1 MRVSARKL
9 LLGSPHAL
17 ALVLA
22 SPALAQTYELPVP
35 PVKSN
40 VDARSVDLSSGGVAI
55 SDPQL
60 SIGTSQNGLS
70 FVRYWPGLDGWR
82 HNYMVSAKVDAY
94 GRLIVSNGSGS
105 VSFTYTDSGWV
116 SDANDGTKLVETP
129 NTYTMT
135 DRTGS
140 VIVLD
145 RSLAQE
151 DASYYGSIVA
161 LGTKITS
168 PNGFTTSSTYKSA
181 SYTYL
186 LGMYNFTANLNRLQ
200 SVRTSTGYQLKFT
213 YASNTLSQATAND
226 WMRIKSV
233 QAINN
238 AVDYCDPAADVCGG
252 FTKPWPSVSF
262 ATTASGTDS
271 IEAVTDPVGRVR
283 RYVTNSAGKLTA
295 IRRPAM
301 SNYTTNTS
309 TNNVSYAYD
318 ANGRVSSVSV
328 LDAGVWNYS
337 FTDGTGTLTA
347 TVTTPTVP
355 TPRTVVT
362 DTALLLPK
370 TDTDENGRT
379 TTYEWCPTGTSNCA
393 SGQLTKVTKPEGN
406 YFTFAYDGRGNRTLT
421 KAYPKAGSGLTVLTT
436 SAAYPSTCANTKTCN
451 QPTSTTD
458 TAGNVTNYYYN
469 ADGSLDYVQAP
480 PPWPGGVRPETHYS
494 YYQFYSWVKWNSN
507 SVTMQPDLV
516 TYPKGTTT
524 CITGSWPCAASAQ
537 KVTDIGY
544 PGGPSATNVQA
555 SVYTTKRGDGT
566 ESASVSFVRDEFG
579 NITWVTDPNGQGW
592 NTSYA
597 ADRQVLTK
605 STPSLDGTTRRIT
618 ILHYNGNGQWDSTSY
633 GTVNLDGSNF
643 IPMQRILPLYDNAG
657 REITERL
664 VNGAMDTTYS
674 VKQWSYSA
682 AGRLE
687 CETLRMNSAD
697 FASPPAACTQGTGGA
712 DRINWYTYEYAGLVH
727 EIWSGVNTSLQ
738 RKVMLERTSN
748 DVVNRMVDQ
757 RGKVT
762 SYAIDG
768 FDRPIREC
776 YNADTGACQGN
787 TATDF
792 VQLTYDSVGRL
803 SARSLRGHPTTI
815 TIGYAY
821 DNLGRVT
828 NVNYPG
834 GSDWDAPVSYSYD
847 NLGQML
853 QASDTKGHY
862 VTYGYDAL
870 GRVTSQG
877 NGYSNLTMQY
887 DAAGNRTRLT
897 WPDNK
902 YVTYEYDPV
911 GEMTAIKESGSASLA
926 SFTYDGMGRRTRLTR
941 GNGVTTNYD
950 YDPASRLTC
959 LRLDLAG
966 SSAPSCNPTASGQ
979 DQASKF
985 TYNAAGQI
993 TSRTTAND
1001 AYTFTARYNVNRGY
1015 TANSLNQYTQSGSV
1029 TPTYDVKGN
1038 LASAGGTPTYAYS
1051 TKNELIVRTDT
1062 KANFYHDPIGR
1073 LETVTSS
1080 PTGDYG
1086 FHYVDNHISDEYSM
1100 ASGSPMLR
1108 RYVYG
1113 PGDDEPLVWYE
1124 GTDFSNKRYLVAD
1137 ERGSVVAVTD
1147 TAGTAVAI
1155 NSYDEYGIPGGSNR
1169 GRFQY
1174 TGQAWLSELGMYSY
1188 KARIYSPTMGRFLQT
1203 DPAGYPDGPN
1213 WYNYVGADPI
1223 NRVDPSGM
1231 RCGGTG
1237 IESSYCNPYYPDDDG
1252 PPIYVGA
1259 VDGGGIDYFPPSGGS
1274 IDTFW
1279 RDEIYE
1285 AWAFDNWIANKMAQE
1300 PKLKPQKVDPCNP
1313 GVADSFFENGLD
1325 ALGLVGDGLAVAGA
1339 VTGNPVLLGVGEGL
1353 NVVSTLGS
1361 VALDISQGDTVGLAF
1376 DGASFAAGLV
1386 PGARLARRF
1395 GGAGFDLGRRANGQF
1410 ARNWRGLQKAQD
1422 IGTAGLQSQAAG
1434 KTLDAARCSR

>member
-17 ALVLA
+17 ALALA

-35 PVKSN
+35 PVRSN

-60 SIGTSQNGLS
+60 SIGTSENGLS
-70 FVRYWPGLDGWR
+70 FKRYWSGLTGWR
-82 HNYMVSAKVDAY
+82 HNYMVSAKVDTS
-94 GRLIVSNGSGS
+94 GKVIVSVGSGS
-105 VSFTYTDSGWV
+105 FSFTKVGGSYV
-116 SDANDGTKLVETP
+116 SDASDGSTLIEATGS
-129 NTYTMT
+129 YTFT
-135 DRTGS
+135 DRTGT
-140 VIVLD
+140 VAFLD
-145 RSLAQE
+145 KSLAQG
-151 DASYYGSIVA
+151 DTSYYGAVSA
-161 LGTKITS
+161 LGTSITA
-168 PNGFTTSSTYKSA
+168 PNGFRTTFTYKA
-181 SYTYL
+181 GSYSYQVGRAIL
-186 LGMYNFTANLNRLQ
+186 SFSLQRLQ

-213 YASNTLSQATAND
+213 YSTNALSQETVD
-226 WMRIKSV
+226 GWVRITNV

-238 AVDYCDPAADVCGG
+238 AVDYCDPAADACTG
-252 FTKPWPSVSF
+252 FTRPWPSVSF
-262 ATTASGTDS
+262 STTTSGTDS
-271 IEAVTDPVGRVR
+271 VESVMDPVGRVR
-283 RYVTNSAGKLTA
+283 RYVTNNVGQLTG
-295 IRRPAM
+295 IRRPAL
-301 SNYTTNTS
+301 SNYATNTS

-318 ANGRVSSVSV
+318 ANARISSVSV
-328 LDAGVWNYS
+328 LDAGTWSYS

-370 TDTDENGRT
+370 SDTDENGRT

-393 SGQLTKVTKPEGN
+393 SGQLTKLTKPEGN

-421 KAYPKAGSGLTVLTT
+421 KAYPKPGSGLTVLTT
-436 SAAYPSTCANTKTCN
+436 SAAYPSTCANIKVCN

-458 TAGNVTNYYYN
+458 TAGNITNYYYN

-494 YYQFYSWVKWNSN
+494 YYQLQSWVKWNSN
-507 SVTMQPDLV
+507 AISLQPDAV
-516 TYPKGTTT
+516 NYPAGSAT
-524 CITGSWPCAASAQ
+524 CITGAWPCAASAQ
-537 KVTDIGY
+537 KVTQIGY
-544 PGGPSATNVQA
+544 PGGSPSTATNVQV
-555 SVYTTKRGDGT
+555 SDYRTKRGDGT
-566 ESASVSFVRDEFG
+566 EFAIASFVRDEFG

-605 STPSLDGTTRRIT
+605 STPSLDGITRRIT

-664 VNGAMDTTYS
+664 VNGPMDATYS
-674 VKQWSYSA
+674 VRQWSYNA

-738 RKVMLERTSN
+738 RKVMLERTVN

-768 FDRPIREC
+768 FDRKLREC

-792 VQLTYDSVGRL
+792 VQFTYDSAGRL

-926 SFTYDGMGRRTRLTR
+926 SFTYDGMGRRTSLTR

-966 SSAPSCNPTASGQ
+966 SGTPSCSPTASGQ

-1001 AYTFTARYNVNRGY
+1001 AYTFTARYNVNRAY

-1073 LETVTSS
+1073 LETVTNS

-1213 WYNYVGADPI
+1213 WYNYVGADPV
-1223 NRVDPSGM
+1223 NAVDPGGM
-1231 RCGGTG
+1231 AAVCNDGFYLGDHSMGTCD
-1237 IESSYCNPYYPDDDG
+1237 EH
-1252 PPIYVGA
+1252 
-1259 VDGGGIDYFPPSGGS
+1259 GGINYFEAGNSFSISFGSDLEIDVSPPGIGIGGMATIEYGPQNGQPDCVANPQS
-1274 IDTFW
+1274 CMTPIKDTQP
-1279 RDEIYE
+1279 R
-1285 AWAFDNWIANKMAQE
+1285 Q
-1300 PKLKPQKVDPCNP
+1300 PQRPDKP
-1313 GVADSFFENGLD
+1313 GVCE
-1325 ALGLVGDGLAVAGA
+1325 V
-1339 VTGNPVLLGVGEGL
+1339 
-1353 NVVSTLGS
+1353 
-1361 VALDISQGDTVGLAF
+1361 
-1376 DGASFAAGLV
+1376 
-1386 PGARLARRF
+1386 
-1395 GGAGFDLGRRANGQF
+1395 
-1410 ARNWRGLQKAQD
+1410 ARNTCVANAENLYDRGNIPGSHELYQGCMFAYNVCQRSLNDYNASPWWNKPWGATRFPNT
-1422 IGTAGLQSQAAG
+1422 GTVYFWPGSPPFFV
-1434 KTLDAARCSR
+1434 KDR